1 MLDNRLWVKD
11 IELNEIS
18 ELDDEY
24 VSVGWKLNGIDF
36 EIANNLQRVE
46 HNQEVVQVALQE
58 LLNENL
64 HEENALH
71 CSRYLVCL
79 FL

>member
-1 MLDNRLWVKD
+1 MLDDRLGVKD

-18 ELDDEY
+18 KLDEEY

-36 EIANNLQRVE
+36 EIANNLKGVE
-46 HNQEVVQVALQE
+46 HYQEIVHVVIQKFLH
-58 LLNENL
+58 ENL

-71 CSRYLVCL
+71 RSRYLVCL